1 MAENRKESEWGEV
14 KIVFTFDGK
23 HYKTVALKNGEEHC
37 EKCAFDECRQCE
49 YSPAIPDCD
58 GDKREDGLNVYFVQ
72 LKTNFDRITESPE
85 ELAEK
90 VVYLV
95 TDKYDDGTEWHSV
108 LVNGG
113 WRTREE
119 AVAETIKWLNK
130 EEEK

>member
-1 MAENRKESEWGEV
+1 MKE
-14 KIVFTFDGK
+14 VFTFDGK
-23 HYKTVALKNGEEHC
+23 LYKTVALKNGEEHC
-37 EKCAFDECRQCE
+37 EKCAFNECRECE
-49 YSPAIPDCD
+49 YSPSIPDCD

-85 ELAEK
+85 AMSGK

-119 AVAETIKWLNK
+119 AVAETLKWLNK
-130 EEEK
+130 EAEK